1 MRQVTIVGGGQAG
14 LVLAVGLLQSGYAV
28 RVVQNRSAAD
38 IANGKVM
45 STQCVFGTARA
56 EERRLGLDFW
66 NDTAPAI
73 TGMRVSVAAPD
84 GSGNKAFGF
93 VGNLAAPAQSVDQR
107 VKFPRFMDVFVAQ
120 GGTLEIADAGIPELE
135 RYAADSD
142 LVIVAAGKGPVTQ
155 LFARDDTRS
164 PYDKPMRALSV
175 VYTKGTAPYEKTC
188 VTATLI
194 PGAGELFMIPCLT
207 LSGPCE
213 ILFFEA
219 VPGGPLDAFDGTMD
233 IETQLAKTKSLI
245 KQFVSWEYERIAD
258 ATPTDANGNLAGRV
272 VPTVR
277 KGIGTLPSGKQVL
290 GLADAVILNDPIV
303 GQGSNNAIKAAAVY
317 LDAIVKRGDAPY
329 DAAWM
334 NATFD
339 ASFQRV
345 EASTLWSNMILM
357 PPPPHVVELLAR
369 ASGKQDLADKV
380 AGGFDEPGTI
390 VPLFA
395 DPALAAAA

>member
-1 MRQVTIVGGGQAG
+1 MRHVTIVGGGQAG
-14 LVLAVGLLQSGYAV
+14 LVLAIGLLQSGYAV
-28 RVVQNRSAAD
+28 RVVQNRSGAD

-56 EERRLGLDFW
+56 VERRLGLDFW

-93 VGNLAAPAQSVDQR
+93 IGDLVAPAQSVDQR
-107 VKFPRFMDVFVAQ
+107 VKFPRFMEAFVAQ
-120 GGTLEIADAGIPELE
+120 GGTLEIADADIPDLE
-135 RYAADSD
+135 RYATDSD
-142 LVIVAAGKGPVTQ
+142 LVVVAAGKGPVAQ
-155 LFARDDTRS
+155 LFDRDDARS

-175 VYTKGTAPYEKTC
+175 VYTKGTTPYEKTC

-219 VPGGPLDAFDGTMD
+219 VPGGPLDVFEAAMD
-233 IETQLAKTKSLI
+233 IDTQLAKTKSLI

-258 ATPTDANGNLAGRV
+258 ATPTDANGSLAGRV
-272 VPTVR
+272 APTVR
-277 KGIGTLPSGKQVL
+277 KGVGSLPSGKPIL

-303 GQGSNNAIKAAAVY
+303 GQGSNNAIKAAAIY
-317 LDAIVKRGDAPY
+317 LDAIVKRGDASY
-329 DAAWM
+329 DASWM
-334 NATFD
+334 NATFE

-345 EASTLWSNMILM
+345 EASTMWSNMILM

-369 ASGKQDLADKV
+369 ASSKQDLADKV